1 MKVANKSIIF
11 VFITILIDII
21 GMAVIIPVLPKLI
34 EQLIGGDISEASK
47 YGSLLLF
54 TYAIMQFLFSP
65 IVGGLSDQYGR
76 RPVLLTSLLGMGLNY
91 VLLIFAPTFGWLFL
105 GRALSGIS
113 GASITTASAFIA
125 DVSPPEK
132 RTQNFGLI
140 GVAFGLGFIIGPL
153 TGGLVADISPRAP
166 FVVSALLTFANLI
179 YGYFVLPE
187 SLKPELRRKFEWKR
201 ANPISA
207 ILNLKNHPIISQ
219 LAVSLALTYLAAH
232 AVQSSWSYY
241 TMYKFGWDAEMV
253 GYSLGAIGVLVMLV
267 QGLLLKWTLKKF
279 GQAKSIV
286 IGMSSVIIGLVL
298 FAFASQS
305 WMMFLFCIP
314 YCIGGI
320 SGPSLQGIMSAK
332 TEPCRQGEL
341 QGALTGLM
349 SLTSIFGPLV
359 MLNLFNQ
366 FSGKNAIYEFP
377 GIPFILG
384 AILMIIA
391 LVLVIPFLKTINKSA
406 S

>member
-1 MKVANKSIIF
+1 MKVANKSLIF

-54 TYAIMQFLFSP
+54 TYAVMQFLFSP

-153 TGGLVADISPRAP
+153 IGGLVAEISPRAP
-166 FVVSALLTFANLI
+166 FVVSALLTFANLV

-201 ANPISA
+201 ANPISS
-207 ILNLKNHPIISQ
+207 IVNLKNHPIISQ

-241 TMYKFGWDAEMV
+241 TMYKFEWNEKMV
-253 GYSLGAIGVLVMLV
+253 GYSLGVIGVLVMLV
-267 QGLLLKWTLKKF
+267 QGVLLKVALKQF

-305 WMMFLFCIP
+305 WMMFVFCIP

-332 TEPCRQGEL
+332 TEPSRQGEL

-366 FSGKNAIYEFP
+366 FSGKDAIMEFP

-384 AILMIIA
+384 AILMVIA
-391 LVLVIPFLKTINKSA
+391 LILVIPFLKTINKTSG
-406 S
+406 